1 MSGFS
6 DDVLSAYLDGEAD
19 DATAKEIDRALE
31 NDAALAARL
40 EAMQTND
47 GLLRNA
53 FAETLAA
60 KPFTLAPAEA
70 KVLPFKP
77 RPRAR
82 PQPRF
87 SVWGTAVA
95 AVGLFAIVVGG
106 GYFWRGG
113 ATMTPFNVASDGTIT
128 ASPQLAEA
136 VSRARGGVP
145 ERAGEGTITVAL
157 SFVSANGD
165 PCRQFTLVNPSGAT
179 AAIACHDGD
188 TWRVAGLT
196 SHPRSSSE
204 FQTAGGPDQALSSV
218 ADKLG
223 FREPMDAAAEGRAI
237 QSGWA
242 PLGPKP
248 DTE

>member
-40 EAMQTND
+40 EAMQKND
-47 GLLRNA
+47 GLLRDA
-53 FAETLAA
+53 FTETLAT

-70 KVLPFKP
+70 KVLPFKL
-77 RPRAR
+77 RPR
-82 PQPRF
+82 PQPRL
-87 SVWGTAVA
+87 SSWAVA
-95 AVGLFAIVVGG
+95 AAAAAILAIVVGG
-106 GYFWRGG
+106 GYFLRPEG
-113 ATMTPFNVASDGTIT
+113 AMAPFNVASDGTIS

-145 ERAGEGTITVAL
+145 ERAGEGTVTVAL

-165 PCRQFTLVNPSGAT
+165 PCRQFTLVNPTGAT
-179 AAIACHDGD
+179 AAIACHHGD

-196 SHPRSSSE
+196 SRPAGTSE
-204 FQTAGGPDQALSSV
+204 FQTAAGPDEALSSV

-223 FREPMDAAAEGRAI
+223 FREPMDAAAEARAI
-237 QSGWA
+237 RSGWA
-242 PLGPKP
+242 SAGLKP
-248 DTE
+248 NTE